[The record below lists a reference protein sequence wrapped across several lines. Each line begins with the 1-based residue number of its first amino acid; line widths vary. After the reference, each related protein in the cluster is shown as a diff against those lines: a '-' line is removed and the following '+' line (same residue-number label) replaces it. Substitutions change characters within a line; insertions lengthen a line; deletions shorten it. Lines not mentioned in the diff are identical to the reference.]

1 MKKNG
6 DARETEEILEGL
18 TGYSPQSTG
27 ASGFSWRMKK
37 KLDLG
42 RKRWTTKWVAGELAI
57 VRRLLLRTRDAG

>member
-1 MKKNG
+1 MKKDG

-37 KLDLG
+37 KLDSG
-42 RKRWTTKWVAGELAI
+42 RKRWTTK
-57 VRRLLLRTRDAG
+57 